1 MFNAEYLE
9 RIFTDVENKECE
21 FEIVTNIP
29 KSSDI
34 GTEYVTFSSLISKGK
49 DLCRVSET
57 TIVEV
62 VAFDASALVLRKTFK
77 KVLLKLDEPKG
88 YTHIVKTTLHHVPY
102 NNIVDVVF
110 IEQETEKFSKK
121 L

>member
-34 GTEYVTFSSLISKGK
+34 GTEYVTFNSLISKGK

-62 VAFDASALVLRKTFK
+62 VAFDSSALVLRKTFK

-110 IEQETEKFSKK
+110 IEQETEKYSKK